1 MADADRN
8 RRAPDSAARGRRAY
22 VQLVGWLLALGLVC
36 TGLAS
41 CTVITSPQTPG
52 AMNVNFEIQDFKD
65 GQTHISV
72 GFTDAKLN
80 PIEFVSGE
88 TVACNGKFL
97 RYSVGHYI
105 GDVPKQADSGTY
117 TLTYTPAQASQGAT
131 PTITSGSGSSSGP
144 ISIAVKVISAPVVV
158 TQPTSGATVP
168 IPTSAPLS
176 IQYQPVTLANTN
188 VSALATDGRGHL
200 TFTLPQ
206 AESGAI
212 AMPADNFANFAGG
225 PGTLTITRE
234 TVAYPT
240 DTGFRAVETHF
251 KNITQV
257 PILWQ

>member
-1 MADADRN
+1 MSKIAETRFN
-8 RRAPDSAARGRRAY
+8 RPVA
-22 VQLVGWLLALGLVC
+22 LLALAAVVC
-36 TGLAS
+36 MGLAS
-41 CTVITSPQTPG
+41 CTVITKPQAPG
-52 AMNVNFEIQDFKD
+52 AMNVNDEIQYFKD

-88 TVACNGKFL
+88 TVACNGVFL

-105 GDVPKQADSGTY
+105 GDVPKQPDTGTY
-117 TLTYTPAQASQGAT
+117 TLTYTPAQSAQSSSAT
-131 PTITSGSGSSSGP
+131 PTTEPVAGP
-144 ISIAVKVISAPVVV
+144 ISIAVKVVPAPVVV
-158 TQPTSGATVP
+158 TQPTSGAPVA
-168 IPTSAPLS
+168 IPSSAPLT
-176 IQYQPVTLANTN
+176 IQYQPATLANTS
-188 VSALATDGRGHL
+188 VSAFAADGRGHW

-234 TVAYPT
+234 TVSYPS
-240 DTGFRAVETHF
+240 DTGFRAVEAHF

-257 PILWQ
+257 PVTWQ